1 MAVSDVVYWVW
12 YSQVKGISNS
22 VKLKLIDMMESPKE
36 IFTSSGECLK
46 RMNVSPKIIDKIAS
60 AATIDNIEKYIYL
73 LQKHNDI
80 DIVTYYDY
88 QYPKLLTEIDDPPLV
103 LYYKGDLSVLNA
115 RCIAMVGT
123 RDATNKGKY
132 HARSFAQELAAQG
145 YTVVS
150 GMAKGIDSYAHLG
163 ALSTGK
169 TCAVLG
175 CGVDVVYPS
184 ENRDLYN
191 KICEKGLVLSE
202 FLPSQGP
209 QRWSFPVRNRII
221 SGLCQS
227 TFLVEAPQKSGAI
240 NTVDNALEQNR
251 DVFVLFDDSDSKE
264 FAGNRKLIE
273 DGATAVHDPYD
284 IMNNTGFTAYDSPRS
299 VISVVEVNDS
309 PKISETDVNTG
320 LTNDMTEE
328 LHEDK
333 DISSLSNDERTVFTL
348 IKGGVTHFDDIV
360 SSCDLGVSAVGYA
373 LTMLE
378 FNGYIEQSAGKHYK
392 EK

>member
-12 YSQVKGISNS
+12 YSQIKGISNA

-36 IFTSSGECLK
+36 IFTSSGECLR
-46 RMNVSPKIIDKIAS
+46 RMNVSPKIIDKIAY
-60 AATIDNIEKYIYL
+60 AASIDNIERYIYL

-80 DIVTYYDY
+80 DIVTYFDY
-88 QYPKLLTEIDDPPLV
+88 QYPKLLTEIEDPPLV

-145 YTVVS
+145 YTIVS
-150 GMAKGIDSYAHLG
+150 GMAKGIDFYAHIG

-175 CGVDVVYPS
+175 CGVDVVYPA

-191 KICEKGLVLSE
+191 KICNNGLVLSE

-251 DVFVLFDDSDSKE
+251 DVFVLYDDSDSKE

-273 DGATAVHDPYD
+273 DGATPVHDPYD

-299 VISVVEVNDS
+299 MISLTKDPE
-309 PKISETDVNTG
+309 PISAI
-320 LTNDMTEE
+320 
-328 LHEDK
+328 EDK
-333 DISSLSNDERTVFTL
+333 IDMDDVVTEVMPQEKDVSLLSDDERIVYTL

-360 SSCDLGVSAVGYA
+360 SGSGLGVSAVGFA

-392 EK
+392 VK